1 HTGSSAIHHESD
13 CAGGGENCDLG
24 VAVAKFFAV
33 GEGFVPAGFGGFVE
47 AAGDVVFVDVVD
59 RGTVHTDDV
68 EERLAVD
75 VPAGASGSGSRGAS
89 LRLDG
94 AEPRP
99 HTSTTKVGFCQAF
112 FCGFGGVGERL
123 TEFGDAGGL
132 QIGFAAHDRCDAG
145 GVIAAGVRVVRQT
158 AGHEQ
163 RAEIGVAQA
172 ERAVVVRVA
181 HDHL

>member
-1 HTGSSAIHHESD
+1 MHA
-13 CAGGGENCDLG
+13 N
-24 VAVAKFFAV
+24 
-33 GEGFVPAGFGGFVE
+33 
-47 AAGDVVFVDVVD
+47 
-59 RGTVHTDDV
+59 DV

-75 VPAGASGSGSRGAS
+75 VPAGASGSGSCGAA

-99 HTSTTKVGFCQAF
+99 HTSTAKICFGQAF
-112 FCGFGGVGERL
+112 FCGFGGWGQRL

-145 GVIAAGVRVVRQT
+145 GVIATGVRVVGKT

-163 RAEIGVAQA
+163 RA
-172 ERAVVVRVA
+172 
-181 HDHL
+181 